1 MGFLVKKKE
10 KEGEGVYDPRT
21 EEGLY
26 PITRLVQCVQCAHE
40 LGTLN
45 KANLIS
51 LCYLRN
57 TSAHRLF

>member
-51 LCYLRN
+51 LC
-57 TSAHRLF
+57 

>member
-1 MGFLVKKKE
+1 MGVLVKKKE

-26 PITRLVQCVQCAHE
+26 PITRLVQCAHE

-51 LCYLRN
+51 LCYLRS

>member
-26 PITRLVQCVQCAHE
+26 PITRLVQCAHE

-51 LCYLRN
+51 LC
-57 TSAHRLF
+57 